1 MRDHS
6 IAVSALAL
14 TAVNVLVYYAS
25 TGLGYLA
32 FMGVASSW
40 LLAGLG
46 GYIAGRSRH
55 LILVVIEGLA
65 LMTLTVITAPP
76 LTSNQYIVQSVAII
90 AMAYML
96 GVVSGASFSTRTPT
110 THHVLLIK
118 TWGAK
123 STLPI
128 FIGGLGVATVIKG
141 ACEYL
146 ACPFP
151 TPQSSAGLYATIIA
165 WVMGALLTSAL
176 LARHEIGFPTSLLV
190 TGLVTLLS
198 PLALPIPVILE
209 ELRHQDTAELGTNE
223 CVILGEVLKVVRR
236 QGKGRRAPC
245 LTFRVG
251 ENNHMIITGSSGTG
265 KTQAAKRLI
274 DEALKRN
281 INVLVLDV
289 HGEYTSLPATKV
301 INPAENPIN
310 LLAKFGKSPAVR
322 AEEVADLI
330 ASAFRLGNVQ
340 KSVLQH
346 MIIYAYKLFG
356 NPKVTDLLDIA
367 SDPRAPEYLG
377 FSKDVI
383 RSLIPYLKTLSGLE
397 SEVKWLEPAELGE
410 GLIVAD
416 LSRVES
422 LSLQIIYLE
431 ALVHMLFNYRKSR
444 PQPTLVI
451 VEEAH
456 RFITRNRAS
465 ILTKLF
471 REGRKFGVNIIAI
484 TQEPYSLEPAALNNC
499 GYVLSLQLTEERATS
514 TIAKLMAGG
523 NEKYFKKI
531 RKLLAELSKFEC
543 LLWVR
548 NGDVFLLRLLIPL
561 NN

>member
-1 MRDHS
+1 LRDRS
-6 IAVSALAL
+6 IVVTALAL
-14 TAVNVLVYYAS
+14 TVVNVLAYYAS
-25 TGLGYLA
+25 TGLGYLV

-65 LMTLTVITAPP
+65 LMTLAVISTPP
-76 LTSNQYIVQSVAII
+76 LTSSRYVAQSVAII
-90 AMAYML
+90 ATAYML
-96 GVVSGASFSTRTPT
+96 GVVSGASLSARNPT
-110 THHVLLIK
+110 VHHIPSAK
-118 TWGAK
+118 TWDVR
-123 STLPI
+123 LIMPI
-128 FIGGLGVATVIKG
+128 FIGGLGVAILIRGV
-141 ACEYL
+141 CEYFT
-146 ACPFP
+146 CPLP
-151 TPQSSAGLYATIIA
+151 LPQNSIGLYATMVA
-165 WVMGALLTSAL
+165 WVASALLTSAL
-176 LARHEIGFPTSLLV
+176 LASHEVRFPASLLV

-198 PLALPIPVILE
+198 PLTLPIPVVLE
-209 ELRHQDTAELGTNE
+209 GLKHQETGANINE
-223 CVILGEVLKVVRR
+223 CIMLGRTVKIIRK
-236 QGKGRRAPC
+236 QSKGRQVPC
-245 LTFRVG
+245 LTFKMG
-251 ENNHMIITGSSGTG
+251 ENNHMVITGSSGTG
-265 KTQAAKRLI
+265 KTHAAKRLI
-274 DEALKRN
+274 SESMKRN
-281 INVLVLDV
+281 LSVLVLDV
-289 HGEYTSLPATKV
+289 HGEYATLPAAKV

-310 LLAKFGKSPAVR
+310 LLARFDKSPAVR

-346 MIIYAYKLFG
+346 MIIYAYKLFD

-397 SEVKWLEPAELGE
+397 SKVEWLEPSELSE

-444 PQPTLVI
+444 PQPTLVV

-471 REGRKFGVNIIAI
+471 REGRKFGINVIAI

-514 TIAKLMAGG
+514 TIARLMAGG
-523 NEKYFKKI
+523 NDKHFKKI
-531 RKLLAELSKFEC
+531 RGLLAELDKFEC

-548 NGDVFLLRLLIPL
+548 GGDVFLLRLPSLP

>member
-6 IAVSALAL
+6 IMISALAL
-14 TAVNVLVYYAS
+14 TVVNILVYYAS
-25 TGLGYLA
+25 TGLGYLV

-40 LLAGLG
+40 LLTGLG

-65 LMTLTVITAPP
+65 LIILTIITAPP
-76 LTSNQYIVQSVAII
+76 LASSQYVVQSAAII
-90 AMAYML
+90 ATAYVL
-96 GVVSGASFSTRTPT
+96 GVVSGASLSARTPT
-110 THHVLLIK
+110 THHVSPTK
-118 TWGAK
+118 VWDVR

-128 FIGGLGVATVIKG
+128 FIGGLGMASVVRG
-141 ACEYL
+141 VCEYF
-146 ACPFP
+146 ACPLLL
-151 TPQSSAGLYATIIA
+151 PQSSAGLYAMILA
-165 WVMGALLTSAL
+165 WVAGALLTSAL
-176 LARHEIGFPTSLLV
+176 LAGHELNFPASLLV

-198 PLALPIPVILE
+198 PLTLPIPVILE
-209 ELRHQDTAELGTNE
+209 GLKHRDVETGINE
-223 CVILGEVLKVVRR
+223 CIALGGVLKVIRK
-236 QGKGRRAPC
+236 QSKGRQTPC
-245 LTFRVG
+245 LTFKMG

-274 DEALKRN
+274 EEALKRN
-281 INVLVLDV
+281 ISVLVLDV
-289 HGEYTSLPATKV
+289 HGEYASLPAAKV

-310 LLAKFGKSPAVR
+310 LLARFDKSPAVR

-346 MIIYAYKLFG
+346 MIIYAYKLFD

-383 RSLIPYLKTLSGLE
+383 RSLIPYLRALSGLE
-397 SEVKWLEPAELGE
+397 SKVEWLEPVELSE

-444 PQPTLVI
+444 PQPTLVV

-456 RFITRNRAS
+456 RFITRNRVS

-471 REGRKFGVNIIAI
+471 REGRKFGVNVVAI

-499 GYVLSLQLTEERATS
+499 GYVLSLQLTEERAVS
-514 TIAKLMAGG
+514 TIARLMAGG

-531 RKLLAELSKFEC
+531 RNLLAELSKFEC
-543 LLWVR
+543 LLWLR
-548 NGDVFLLRLLIPL
+548 NGDVFLLKLPIPL
-561 NN
+561 SS

>member
-1 MRDHS
+1 
-6 IAVSALAL
+6 
-14 TAVNVLVYYAS
+14 
-25 TGLGYLA
+25 
-32 FMGVASSW
+32 
-40 LLAGLG
+40 
-46 GYIAGRSRH
+46 
-55 LILVVIEGLA
+55 
-65 LMTLTVITAPP
+65 
-76 LTSNQYIVQSVAII
+76 
-90 AMAYML
+90 
-96 GVVSGASFSTRTPT
+96 
-110 THHVLLIK
+110 
-118 TWGAK
+118 
-123 STLPI
+123 
-128 FIGGLGVATVIKG
+128 
-141 ACEYL
+141 
-146 ACPFP
+146 
-151 TPQSSAGLYATIIA
+151 
-165 WVMGALLTSAL
+165 
-176 LARHEIGFPTSLLV
+176 
-190 TGLVTLLS
+190 
-198 PLALPIPVILE
+198 
-209 ELRHQDTAELGTNE
+209 
-223 CVILGEVLKVVRR
+223 LGEVLKVVRR
-236 QGKGRRAPC
+236 QNKGRQAPC
-245 LTFRVG
+245 LTFRIG

-265 KTQAAKRLI
+265 KTQATKRLI
-274 DEALKRN
+274 SEALKRN
-281 INVLVLDV
+281 ISVLVLDV

-397 SEVKWLEPAELGE
+397 SEVKWLEPAELSE

-416 LSRVES
+416 LSKVES

-471 REGRKFGVNIIAI
+471 REGRKFGVNVIAI

-514 TIAKLMAGG
+514 AIAKLIAGG

-543 LLWVR
+543 LL
-548 NGDVFLLRLLIPL
+548 
-561 NN
+561 

>member
-6 IAVSALAL
+6 LIISALAL
-14 TAVNVLVYYAS
+14 TVVNILVYYAS
-25 TGLGYLA
+25 TGLGYLVFA
-32 FMGVASSW
+32 GVASSW

-65 LMTLTVITAPP
+65 LIILTVITAPP
-76 LTSNQYIVQSVAII
+76 LTSSQYVVQSAAII
-90 AMAYML
+90 VTAYLL
-96 GVVSGASFSTRTPT
+96 GVVSGASLSTRTPT
-110 THHVLLIK
+110 THHVSLTK
-118 TWGAK
+118 VWDVR

-128 FIGGLGVATVIKG
+128 FIGGLGVASAVRG
-141 ACEYL
+141 VCEYF
-146 ACPFP
+146 ACPLLL
-151 TPQSSAGLYATIIA
+151 PQSSAGLYAMIVA
-165 WVMGALLTSAL
+165 WVVGALLTSAL
-176 LARHEIGFPTSLLV
+176 LAGYEMNFLTSLFV

-198 PLALPIPVILE
+198 PLTLPIPVVLE
-209 ELRHQDTAELGTNE
+209 GLKHRDAEIGVNE
-223 CVILGEVLKVVRR
+223 CIALGEVLKVIRK
-236 QGKGRRAPC
+236 QSKGRKAPC
-245 LTFRVG
+245 LTFKMG
-251 ENNHMIITGSSGTG
+251 ENNHMIIAGSSGTG

-274 DEALKRN
+274 DGALKRN

-289 HGEYTSLPATKV
+289 HGEYASLSAAKV

-310 LLAKFGKSPAVR
+310 LLARFDKSPAMR

-346 MIIYAYKLFG
+346 MIIYAYKLFD

-397 SEVKWLEPAELGE
+397 SKVEWLEPVELSE

-422 LSLQIIYLE
+422 LSLQVVYLE

-444 PQPTLVI
+444 PQPTLVV

-456 RFITRNRAS
+456 RFITRNRVS

-471 REGRKFGVNIIAI
+471 REGRKFGINVIAI

-499 GYVLSLQLTEERATS
+499 GYILSLQLTEERATS
-514 TIAKLMAGG
+514 MIARLMAGG

-531 RKLLAELSKFEC
+531 RNLLAELSKFEC
-543 LLWVR
+543 LLWTR
-548 NGDVFLLRLLIPL
+548 NGDVFLLKLPISLSS
-561 NN
+561 

>member
-6 IAVSALAL
+6 LIISALAL
-14 TAVNVLVYYAS
+14 TVVNILVYYAS
-25 TGLGYLA
+25 TGLGYLVFA
-32 FMGVASSW
+32 GVASSW

-65 LMTLTVITAPP
+65 LIILTVITAPP
-76 LTSNQYIVQSVAII
+76 LTSSQYVVQSAAII
-90 AMAYML
+90 VTAYLL
-96 GVVSGASFSTRTPT
+96 GVVSGASLSTRTPT
-110 THHVLLIK
+110 THHVSLTK
-118 TWGAK
+118 VWDVR

-128 FIGGLGVATVIKG
+128 FIGGLGVASAVRG
-141 ACEYL
+141 VCEYF
-146 ACPFP
+146 ACPLLL
-151 TPQSSAGLYATIIA
+151 PQSSAGLYAMIVA
-165 WVMGALLTSAL
+165 WVVGALLTSAL
-176 LARHEIGFPTSLLV
+176 LAGYEMNFLTSLFV

-198 PLALPIPVILE
+198 PLTLPIPVVLE
-209 ELRHQDTAELGTNE
+209 GLKHRDAEIGVNE
-223 CVILGEVLKVVRR
+223 CIALGEVLKVIRK
-236 QGKGRRAPC
+236 QSKGRKAPC
-245 LTFRVG
+245 LTFKMG

-274 DEALKRN
+274 DGALKRN

-289 HGEYTSLPATKV
+289 HGEYASLSAAKV

-310 LLAKFGKSPAVR
+310 LLARFDKSPAMR

-346 MIIYAYKLFG
+346 MIIYAYKLFD

-397 SEVKWLEPAELGE
+397 SKVEWLEPVELSE

-422 LSLQIIYLE
+422 LSLQVVYLE

-444 PQPTLVI
+444 PQPTLVV

-456 RFITRNRAS
+456 RFITRNRVS

-471 REGRKFGVNIIAI
+471 REGRKFGINVIAI

-499 GYVLSLQLTEERATS
+499 GYILSLQLTEERATS
-514 TIAKLMAGG
+514 MIARLMAGG

-531 RKLLAELSKFEC
+531 RNLLAELSKFEC
-543 LLWVR
+543 LLWTR
-548 NGDVFLLRLLIPL
+548 NGDVFLLKLPISLSS
-561 NN
+561 